1 MCDAFTDL
9 RWVHD
14 DCGDKIEED
23 VVTVGPYSGVVE
35 SHLQLIHGFKQQ
47 TLSFIVKVFKRGLL
61 VKTQEKKVKSYIIY
75 NNHMFFSF
83 IYLFIILVIP
93 KTSEFNLKRECKDS
107 FFQLLSY
114 LCDQI

>member
-1 MCDAFTDL
+1 MCGAFTNL

-61 VKTQEKKVKSYIIY
+61 VKTQEKKSNHISSSSSSSYVL
-75 NNHMFFSF
+75 F
-83 IYLFIILVIP
+83 IYLFII
-93 KTSEFNLKRECKDS
+93 
-107 FFQLLSY
+107 
-114 LCDQI
+114 